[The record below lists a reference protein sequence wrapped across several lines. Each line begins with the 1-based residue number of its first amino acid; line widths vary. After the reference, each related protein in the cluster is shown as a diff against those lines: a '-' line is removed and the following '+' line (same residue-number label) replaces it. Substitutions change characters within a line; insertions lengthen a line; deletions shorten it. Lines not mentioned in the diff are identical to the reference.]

1 MARQVEFRRKLP
13 QQFAL
18 TGMRSRTPIYEQY
31 GSPGGFGGGNMRIPT
46 LASLAQA
53 PIAPEPRKFMPSVT
67 DTSQFSDFGGGPG
80 VSAGAGT
87 QGGIDGPGVATDPNS
102 VSAMVGNQMA
112 GSMFGRGARGVGTK
126 GLAALAMGIPTSA
139 VLSAIPSL
147 AISSMLSPLAI
158 PGMIAGGIQSGNAAM
173 EAQNAMQAENIS
185 PELTSQATK
194 GIIDSTYTA
203 NPFTLAK
210 NMFTKEP
217 QKFAKQISELT
228 ITNAPFSSSGP
239 DASGPTHGYTSDQ
252 NIDAM
257 VAMTGRTPSTSEV
270 LGSQGMFNP
279 AMMEAAKQGFLP
291 TNTTTNI
298 SGLQRGLSTA
308 PPINSMLTT
317 SPYVNQS
324 ATSSSSNQGD
334 PVGIGGMT
342 GLSATGR
349 GDSGTPGS
357 IGGTGGGGLEGA
369 SAYGGGETGDVGPGV
384 GGDGGTYIC
393 TELHRQGLMSDETY
407 KADAAYGASLPY
419 SVMGGYSV
427 FAIPLAS
434 AMAKSRIVTSIV
446 KPFGMAW
453 ARHMA
458 GDKNWFGAIAIKA
471 GIPMC
476 KAIFSLKCCLTRKN
490 STHRQHRV

>member
-112 GSMFGRGARGVGTK
+112 GSVFGRGARGVGTK

-203 NPFTLAK
+203 NPFTLVK

-217 QKFAKQISELT
+217 QKFANEVSDLT
-228 ITNAPFSSSGP
+228 IANAPFSTAGPIGYTQAELDTIGSPISPSDSLMGMPAAGQPGGAPIGIGQSLANAIGNPFSVGP
-239 DASGPTHGYTSDQ
+239 D
-252 NIDAM
+252 
-257 VAMTGRTPSTSEV
+257 
-270 LGSQGMFNP
+270 L
-279 AMMEAAKQGFLP
+279 
-291 TNTTTNI
+291 
-298 SGLQRGLSTA
+298 TA
-308 PPINSMLTT
+308 
-317 SPYVNQS
+317 VGGGGH
-324 ATSSSSNQGD
+324 QGD

-490 STHRQHRV
+490 STHQQHRV